1 MLFPNQETYRIL
13 ATGGALKWRKSGILA
28 SEHHIWLH
36 RSPRKLFCVHSIELL
51 ILHFH
56 LPGFVKIWHTA
67 CSTASETSIFLQTH
81 KWNFSIKN
89 QQFRTFGKK
98 FEIST
103 FPELYRASY
112 GIFRQTLVG
121 GSVKW
126 VLLWNP
132 HKIFFLATGGARS
145 GAERLKS
152 HFFFIW
158 VLHRSPIFDMSP
170 DSGRRHQNWLPTT
183 RVCHLD
189 LRKKNR
195 DTFWSKPPP
204 ELEKWQIWTRIYRA
218 RVAKVS
224 FKTLLQPRFSQDPH
238 KIANCFWPC
247 GVRLWEWVRSKAET
261 STRPM
266 TCKRSLLNEIWLIWV
281 ISKFQISAEI
291 AEISTPRPT
300 AKLKYSSFL
309 HEIQILQAVCGAQ
322 SWEWVHSKAES
333 SVLPAT
339 C

>member
-1 MLFPNQETYRIL
+1 MVFRSQNPTFSSFECS
-13 ATGGALKWRKSGILA
+13 TGRQY
-28 SEHHIWLH
+28 
-36 RSPRKLFCVHSIELL
+36 SICLL
-51 ILHFH
+51 ILEEGIKIDFQ
-56 LPGFVKIWHTA
+56 LRGFVIWTY
-67 CSTASETSIFLQTH
+67 E
-81 KWNFSIKN
+81 
-89 QQFRTFGKK
+89 
-98 FEIST
+98 
-103 FPELYRASY
+103 
-112 GIFRQTLVG
+112 
-121 GSVKW
+121 
-126 VLLWNP
+126 
-132 HKIFFLATGGARS
+132 
-145 GAERLKS
+145 
-152 HFFFIW
+152 
-158 VLHRSPIFDMSP
+158 
-170 DSGRRHQNWLPTT
+170 
-183 RVCHLD
+183 
-189 LRKKNR
+189 KKNR